1 MVFLNERDEVC
12 EGARTNIFVE
22 RDGDLLTP
30 PVSCGLLPGVFRAN
44 LLASERA
51 HEKILRLEDLRGEF
65 FIGNSLRGLFR
76 AKLMDCLPRRH
87 IGVHKL
93 R

>member
-22 RDGDLLTP
+22 RDGALVTP

-44 LLASERA
+44 LLATGRA
-51 HEKILRLEDLRGEF
+51 REKILRLDDLPGEF
-65 FIGNSLRGLFR
+65 FIGNLCAGFCTR
-76 AKLMDCLPRRH
+76 D
-87 IGVHKL
+87 
-93 R
+93 